1 MAVLRYLPSIFLSV
15 HPVETVLERDHE
27 IASQLLGIVFVEAFR
42 RSGTPQAFPLVQDVC
57 P

>member
-27 IASQLLGIVFVEAFR
+27 IASQLLGIVFVKAFR